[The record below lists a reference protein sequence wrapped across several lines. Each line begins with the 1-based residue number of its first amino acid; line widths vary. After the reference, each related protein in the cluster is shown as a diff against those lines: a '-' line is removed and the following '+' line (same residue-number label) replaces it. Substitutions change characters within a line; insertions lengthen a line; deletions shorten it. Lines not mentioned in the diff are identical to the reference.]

1 MSSQAGQIDYFHAL
15 AEEEENRPEY
25 FGPAWLLDGLERQ
38 CRQIC
43 GDGDI
48 DVGLLD
54 PEWMAGQV
62 DVMLCIMIPEL
73 RKSLHATGLD
83 VPLYGPNSPEWLAG
97 QCRADRA
104 TARDVRETALYR
116 WWDDADLLLYVGI
129 ADHLGVRTKGHV
141 KGSSWMEFAA
151 RSAVERHPSRIV
163 ALRAEEAAIK
173 AEKPLFNYQHNNTPE
188 ARRRLVEYLIER
200 DRLDLLAPAIS
211 RG

>member
-1 MSSQAGQIDYFHAL
+1 MSEQCDYNEYLHEI

-25 FGPAWLLDGLERQ
+25 FTPAWLLDGLERT
-38 CRQIC
+38 CHRVC
-43 GDGDI
+43 EDDDGYRDP
-48 DVGLLD
+48 DWMVG
-54 PEWMAGQV
+54 EV
-62 DVMLCIMIPEL
+62 DMMLCIMIPEL
-73 RKSLHATGLD
+73 RQSLRNAGLD
-83 VPLYGPNSPEWLAG
+83 VPLYGPHSAGWLAD
-97 QCRADRA
+97 QCRAGQAAAKDA
-104 TARDVRETALYR
+104 RETALYR
-116 WWDDADLLLYVGI
+116 WWDDTDLLLYVGI
-129 ADHLGVRTKGHV
+129 ADHLGERTKGHV

-200 DRLDLLAPAIS
+200 DRLDLLAPAVS